1 MNKKEVDSYRY
12 NLISRVEEQTILTA
26 SQGSDIKQLTIITAS
41 QGSDIKHIM
50 GTLDRIENI
59 EKERNGRVRKIEGVV
74 SGIKAIGAM
83 ISVMFSSLF
92 AYLFT
97 RS

>member
-1 MNKKEVDSYRY
+1 MNKKEVDSYRHI
-12 NLISRVEEQTILTA
+12 LQSRAEEQTIL
-26 SQGSDIKQLTIITAS
+26 IAS

-50 GTLDRIENI
+50 ETIDKVEILV
-59 EKERNGRVRKIEGVV
+59 KEQNGRVRSMEGVV

-83 ISVMFSSLF
+83 VSVMFSSLF

>member
-1 MNKKEVDSYRY
+1 METIDKVEILVKE
-12 NLISRVEEQTILTA
+12 Q
-26 SQGSDIKQLTIITAS
+26 
-41 QGSDIKHIM
+41 
-50 GTLDRIENI
+50 
-59 EKERNGRVRKIEGVV
+59 NGRVRSMEGVI

>member
-1 MNKKEVDSYRY
+1 MNKKEVDSHRY
-12 NLISRVEEQTILTA
+12 IVQSRLEESAISQA
-26 SQGSDIKQLTIITAS
+26 SQGSDIKQLTIISAS

-83 ISVMFSSLF
+83 ISVMFSTLF

>member
-1 MNKKEVDSYRY
+1 MNKKEVDNHRH
-12 NLISRVEEQTILTA
+12 LLQSRAEEQTILIA
-26 SQGSDIKQLTIITAS
+26 SQGSDIKQLTIISAS

-50 GTLDRIENI
+50 ETIDRVLVY
-59 EKERNGRVRKIEGVV
+59 EKEQNGRVRSIEGVI
-74 SGIKAIGAM
+74 SGIKAIGAT
-83 ISVMFSSLF
+83 ISIMFSSLF

>member
-12 NLISRVEEQTILTA
+12 NLQSRSEEQTIL
-26 SQGSDIKQLTIITAS
+26 IAS
-41 QGSDIKHIM
+41 QGSDIKHIFENQVQM
-50 GTLDRIENI
+50 NKNLDEVKALI
-59 EKERNGRVRKIEGVV
+59 KEQNGRVRSVEGDV
-74 SGIKAIGAM
+74 SAFKAIGAI

>member
-1 MNKKEVDSYRY
+1 MNKKEVDTYRY
-12 NLISRVEEQTILTA
+12 NLISRAEEQTILIA
-26 SQGSDIKQLTIITAS
+26 GQGSDIKQLTIITAS

-83 ISVMFSSLF
+83 ISVMFSTLF
-92 AYLFT
+92 AYLFL

>member
-1 MNKKEVDSYRY
+1 MNKKEVDNHRH
-12 NLISRVEEQTILTA
+12 LLQARAEEQTILIA
-26 SQGSDIKQLTIITAS
+26 SQGSDIKQLTIITTS

-74 SGIKAIGAM
+74 SGIQAIGAM
-83 ISVMFSSLF
+83 ISVMFSTLF

>member
-83 ISVMFSSLF
+83 ISVMFSTLF
-92 AYLFT
+92 AYLFL

>member
-26 SQGSDIKQLTIITAS
+26 SQGSDIKQLTVISAR

-50 GTLDRIENI
+50 GTLDRIENL

-83 ISVMFSSLF
+83 ISVMFSTMF
-92 AYLFT
+92 AYLFL

>member
-1 MNKKEVDSYRY
+1 MNKKEVDNHRH
-12 NLISRVEEQTILTA
+12 LLQSRAEEQTILIA
-26 SQGSDIKQLTIITAS
+26 SQGSDIKQLTIISAS

-50 GTLDRIENI
+50 ETIDKVEILV
-59 EKERNGRVRKIEGVV
+59 KEQNGRVRSVEGDV
-74 SGIKAIGAM
+74 SAFKAIGAI

>member
-1 MNKKEVDSYRY
+1 MNKKEVDNHRY
-12 NLISRVEEQTILTA
+12 IVQSRLEESAISQA
-26 SQGSDIKQLTIITAS
+26 SQGSDIKQLTITSAS

-50 GTLDRIENI
+50 ETIDKVEILV
-59 EKERNGRVRKIEGVV
+59 KEQNGRVRSMEGVI

-83 ISVMFSSLF
+83 ISVIFSSLF